1 MLPVKSKDFD
11 RFLRGRLCWVDGHAT
26 HASSA
31 RQRQC
36 PHCRRKWS
44 YDRLQMHWNGAMV
57 FATGKT
63 RQDAARKLGVDIHT
77 AARLYAAMEEKL
89 AAHFV
94 LRLKTH
100 EGLPMVDDAELLH
113 VRREMRRLRT
123 RAGRNRHLVEL
134 GLRHLGADRRLD
146 LIYRLCF
153 QKEATRAA
161 GVR

>member
-1 MLPVKSKDFD
+1 MTSKSFD
-11 RFLRGRLCWVDGHAT
+11 RFLRGRLCWRDGHAT

-31 RQRQC
+31 CQRQC

-44 YDRLQMHWNGAMV
+44 YDRLQMHWNVATA
-57 FATGKT
+57 FASGKT
-63 RQDAARKLGVDIHT
+63 RREAARKLGVDIHT
-77 AARLYAAMEEKL
+77 AARLYASMEQKL

-100 EGLPMVDDAELLH
+100 EGLPMVDENEV
-113 VRREMRRLRT
+113 VRVQREMRRLRT

-153 QKEATRAA
+153 QKQARSMA
-161 GVR
+161 GLR